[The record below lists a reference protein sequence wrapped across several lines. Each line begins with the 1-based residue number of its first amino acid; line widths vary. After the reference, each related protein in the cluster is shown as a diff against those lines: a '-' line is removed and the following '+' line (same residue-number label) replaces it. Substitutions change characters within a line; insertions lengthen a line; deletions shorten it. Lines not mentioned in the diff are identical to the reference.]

1 MKPVSRELRDWY
13 LSTLGVVQYRLRDTE
28 PVALEFQP
36 ETVAEVVNPAPSEV
50 VVELPENPE
59 PLGVEDQL
67 SDLHEEQIGSFRLA
81 CWQPSDDLL
90 VINGL
95 VPGSEPLQEES
106 GLLVNI
112 MRAIGRPGDTLS
124 SPQLIDWPP
133 SAMDQADRS
142 GAEEMLSV
150 FVEAR
155 VKKQGVLWVLL
166 MGELPATLLLSP
178 RSACPS
184 SVGQV
189 EELPGGARAIVTPSL
204 QELLNA
210 PELKG
215 ETWRAIRVMSPQP

>member
-1 MKPVSRELRDWY
+1 MPVSRDLRDWY
-13 LSTLGVVQYRLRDTE
+13 LSTLGVVQYRPRDSE
-28 PVALEFQP
+28 PVALDFHP
-36 ETVAEVVNPAPSEV
+36 DTVAEVANTVPSEV
-50 VVELPENPE
+50 VVALPENSELP
-59 PLGVEDQL
+59 GAEDKPA
-67 SDLHEEQIGSFRLA
+67 DLHEEQIGSFRLA

-95 VPGSEPLQEES
+95 APGSVPLQEES
-106 GLLVNI
+106 GLLANI
-112 MRAIGRPGDTLS
+112 MWAIGRLGDGLS

-133 SAMDQADRS
+133 SAADQTDRS

-166 MGELPATLLLSP
+166 MGELPAALLLPSK
-178 RSACPS
+178 SAYPS
-184 SVGQV
+184 SVGRM

-210 PELKG
+210 AELKG
-215 ETWRAIRVMSPQP
+215 DTWRAIRVMSPQP